1 MPKPNMKKFG
11 RTAKFKQ
18 HHFSVAD
25 GARGSG
31 QDQPEQDVILVE
43 DEDGD
48 VTKKLQFIIAT
59 TRDVIN
65 SIVNLVI

>member
-31 QDQPEQDVILVE
+31 QDQPEKDVILVE

-48 VTKKLQFIIAT
+48 HNHGRGQHNKDLRSVLNQ
-59 TRDVIN
+59 RR
-65 SIVNLVI
+65 